1 MASSEPKPDGGPR
14 VGIVSAGND
23 VSICNLPI
31 IRQVDAVRSELLSLG
46 VEATVSGVPSVTDGI
61 AMGTPGMLTSLTSRD
76 LLADA
81 LAFRVRNE
89 GLEGV
94 IAFGACDKTNPGL
107 MMGIAAA
114 NVPSI
119 YIYGGYSQGG
129 LHRGKRPDGMGVV
142 EGVGKVGAGT
152 MTEDDLNDVTRHS
165 NATAGACG
173 VLATANTMACVGEAL
188 GISPVES
195 SGPPGSWA
203 NREVLARTA
212 GEHLLQMIENGGPL
226 PREIITRQSLLN
238 AAAVVAAIG
247 GSTNAALH
255 LPAIA
260 AAAGIELDVFE
271 LEKVFARTPYI
282 VDVLPGGKQ
291 GHFAFY
297 KAGGVGLIIRML
309 IDEGLVVGDAPTI
322 QGTTLQETYGHLEL
336 PTDQTVIR
344 PMTQPRS
351 PRGGTQILRG
361 NLAPDGAAI
370 KAAGLAVHK
379 HTGPARVFESE
390 ADCMQAVL
398 DQQYVSGDVLVIRNV
413 GPRGGPGMP
422 EMLAV
427 TAAIYGQGHGEDV
440 ALITDGRFSGGTRG
454 LCVGHISPEA
464 ALGGPVGVLRNGDE
478 VTIDLD
484 TGTIDVALTPE
495 ELTTRLSEFTP
506 HRPVVNGVLWK
517 YANRAGSARHGAVAA
532 ECAS

>member
-1 MASSEPKPDGGPR
+1 MASTDFTTNGGPR

-46 VEATVSGVPSVTDGI
+46 VDATVSGVPSVTDGI
-61 AMGTPGMLTSLTSRD
+61 AMGTPGMLASLTSRD

-81 LAFRVRNE
+81 VAFRVRNE

-94 IAFGACDKTNPGL
+94 LAFGACDKTNPGL
-107 MMGIAAA
+107 MMGMAAA

-119 YIYGGYSQGG
+119 YLYGGYSTGG
-129 LHRGKRPDGMGVV
+129 LRNGKRPDGMGVV

-152 MTEDDLNDVTRHS
+152 MSEDELNDITRHS
-165 NATAGACG
+165 TATAGACG

-188 GISPVES
+188 GISPADS
-195 SGPPGSWA
+195 SGPPGTWA
-203 NREVLARTA
+203 SREVLARTA
-212 GEHLLQMIENGGPL
+212 GQQLLTMIENGGPL
-226 PREIITRQSLLN
+226 PREIITKRSLLN
-238 AAAVVAAIG
+238 ATAVVAAIG

-260 AAAGIELDVFE
+260 AAAGIELDVFD

-291 GHFAFY
+291 GHFEFFR
-297 KAGGVGLIIRML
+297 AGGVGLVIRLLM
-309 IDEGLVVGDAPTI
+309 DEGLIDGDAPTI
-322 QGTTLQETYGHLEL
+322 QGTTLQETYGHVAL
-336 PTDQTVIR
+336 PDDQDVIR
-344 PMTQPRS
+344 PLTAARS

-370 KAAGLAVHK
+370 KAAGLTVRR
-379 HTGPARVFESE
+379 HTGPARVFEDE
-390 ADCMQAVL
+390 QHAMDAVL
-398 DQQYVSGDVLVIRNV
+398 NQQYGEGDVLVIRNV

-427 TAAIYGQGHGEDV
+427 TAAIYGQGNGEKV
-440 ALITDGRFSGGTRG
+440 ALLTDGRFSGGTRG

-464 ALGGPVGVLRNGDE
+464 ALGGPIGILRDGDPI
-478 VTIDLD
+478 TIDLD
-484 TGTIDVALTPE
+484 TGSLDVDLPEAELAGRLAAYTP
-495 ELTTRLSEFTP
+495 R
-506 HRPVVNGVLWK
+506 RPVVNGVLWK